1 MRQSTLG
8 KSQYNAAIFKFEK
21 RMSNGWGGRLNYTF
35 SRLEDNQFGE
45 NNFFAGSPGFVSAV
59 PAEMQNAYDL
69 EAEYSIG
76 LLDVPHKLVF
86 SPIAELPFGEGKK
99 WLNDGI
105 GNVLLGDW
113 TVSSIISFESG
124 FPLTYSTNT
133 NTSNIFTR
141 VQRPNGTPAAT
152 DGSRYERIAPPAGSA
167 CTDDCGTGVWVD
179 GSGLSTPANL
189 HARHDA
195 AHRRRRA
202 HAAPQ
207 QLGLRG
213 QQGHHVRRRAR
224 SAPSSASKCSTSPTR

>member
-1 MRQSTLG
+1 
-8 KSQYNAAIFKFEK
+8 
-21 RMSNGWGGRLNYTF
+21 MSNGGGGRLNYTY
-35 SRLEDNQFGE
+35 SQLKDNQFGE
-45 NNFFAGSPGFVSAV
+45 TNFFAGSPGFVGAV

-124 FPLTYSTNT
+124 FPLNYSTNT

-141 VQRPNGTPAAT
+141 VQRPNGTAAPT
-152 DGSRYERIAPPAGSA
+152 DGSRYERIEPPAVSA
-167 CTDDCGTGVWVD
+167 CTGDLGTGVPIG
-179 GSGLSTPANL
+179 GSGPSIPAWIVL
-189 HARHDA
+189 HAFSPRQEFLLLRHVCPIFS
-195 AHRRRRA
+195 R
-202 HAAPQ
+202 
-207 QLGLRG
+207 
-213 QQGHHVRRRAR
+213 
-224 SAPSSASKCSTSPTR
+224 